1 MTDDPL
7 LHWASHGAF
16 DEHHMALVYLRNKIR
31 EAMVQEHRLV
41 MALYAES
48 ERRLEFLRPYY
59 SPTPILKDVI
69 DETLEKNK

>member
-7 LHWASHGAF
+7 LHWAAHGAF
-16 DEHHMALVYLRNKIR
+16 DEHHLALVYLRTQIR

-59 SPTPILKDVI
+59 SPEPILRDVI
-69 DETLEKNK
+69 DSVLAKNL